1 MSDAWLDTLDP
12 DPWSTLAAWLGDA
25 RAADLHEPEAAALAT
40 ATPDGRPSVR
50 MVLVRGAESGDLRV
64 YTNHQSRKGEELR
77 QNARAAL
84 CFYWGPPL
92 RRQVRVEGRV
102 ERLSDDEA
110 RAYFDTRSR
119 ESRLGA
125 WASPQSRPVADR
137 DELDRLYANAAE
149 RFADEAV
156 PLPAGGAATGSF
168 PRSSS
173 SGRTAPTGCTTGRGM
188 SAPPT
193 RGRERDSGL
202 NPTHDARSA
211 EPRRR
216 SRPVPRG
223 WEGVRFRE

>member
-125 WASPQSRPVADR
+125 WA
-137 DELDRLYANAAE
+137 YAISVLIPPTA
-149 RFADEAV
+149 
-156 PLPAGGAATGSF
+156 
-168 PRSSS
+168 RSS
-173 SGRTAPTGCTTGRGM
+173 GTPA
-188 SAPPT
+188 A
-193 RGRERDSGL
+193 
-202 NPTHDARSA
+202 
-211 EPRRR
+211 RR
-216 SRPVPRG
+216 SRSRPYRPSG
-223 WEGVRFRE
+223 LHTAE

>member
-119 ESRLGA
+119 ESRLGPSPTETSSTGSTPTPPS
-125 WASPQSRPVADR
+125 ASPTRVSRS
-137 DELDRLYANAAE
+137 
-149 RFADEAV
+149 
-156 PLPAGGAATGSF
+156 PAGGAATGSF

-173 SGRTAPTGCTTGRGM
+173 SGRTAPTGCTTGRGT

-202 NPTHDARSA
+202 NLTHDARSA